1 MIETTD
7 IEKKSLEAHVEL
19 CAERYNAVDTK
30 LVTLDDKISHLC
42 TEIAE
47 VKTSLS
53 KLNEKNTDR
62 LITWGVSII
71 GVMALIIGFF
81 IEHYVVK

>member
-19 CAERYNAVDTK
+19 CSERYTAVNTK
-30 LVTLDDKISHLC
+30 LGTLDDKISHLC
-42 TEIAE
+42 SEIAD
-47 VKTSLS
+47 VKHNLL

-62 LITWGVSII
+62 LIKWGMSVI
-71 GVMALIIGFF
+71 GVMTLIIGFF
-81 IEHYVVK
+81 IEHFIVK